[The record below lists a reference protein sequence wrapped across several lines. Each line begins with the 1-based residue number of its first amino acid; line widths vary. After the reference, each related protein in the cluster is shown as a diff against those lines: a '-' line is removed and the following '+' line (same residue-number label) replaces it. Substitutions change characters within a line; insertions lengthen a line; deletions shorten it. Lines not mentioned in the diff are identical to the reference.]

1 MTLKIAIAQMDIA
14 LGQPEINQVTVAQY
28 AQRAAA
34 AGVDVLVYPEMWQ
47 TGYALDQLPTL
58 ADRGGASTQQLL
70 AQLAKK
76 YHLNIVGGSVAT
88 QQGEQFY
95 NTMYVVDQM
104 GQLVSTYHKAHLFG
118 LMAEEQYIAA
128 GDHKNTFELA
138 GVSAAGVI
146 CYDIRFPEWLRAM
159 MTEGPQQILYVAA
172 EWPIQRIDQWQI
184 LLQARAIENQAFV
197 VAANRVG
204 RDADNQFGGRSL
216 VIDPLGQIVAQAR
229 DMDEALLV
237 VTIDIADEKTV
248 RGQIPVFH
256 DRRPELYY

>member
-128 GDHKNTFELA
+128 GDH
-138 GVSAAGVI
+138 
-146 CYDIRFPEWLRAM
+146 
-159 MTEGPQQILYVAA
+159 
-172 EWPIQRIDQWQI
+172 
-184 LLQARAIENQAFV
+184 
-197 VAANRVG
+197 
-204 RDADNQFGGRSL
+204 
-216 VIDPLGQIVAQAR
+216 
-229 DMDEALLV
+229 
-237 VTIDIADEKTV
+237 
-248 RGQIPVFH
+248 
-256 DRRPELYY
+256 